1 MKAGYIPHFCQVMV
15 IEKYTD
21 ALKQFVQ
28 DHQTEGSAHLLF
40 AYSGK
45 TDFDLKAAVQ
55 QIHSRQKARHKL
67 PSWTANQE
75 ILFPVS
81 LSLEQASS
89 EETARFKSAL
99 VKGKSMIDLTGG
111 FGVDTFFLSE
121 NFEKAVYCERN
132 SELAAIVRHNFDLL
146 KPSKFEIVEGDS
158 LAYFSKS
165 GEVFDL
171 TYVDPARRGDHNQK
185 LYKLADCEPDVVNN
199 WSLLQSK
206 SDAILI
212 KASPMLDIKQALTEI
227 PEVQKVWVISVKNEV
242 KEVLLLWEKG
252 KEAVERQIRTVDL
265 QSDGPKEFSFTYEE
279 EESSE
284 SIFGEVGQYLIEPY
298 ASVLKAG
305 AFRSFGKRFGLK
317 KLHPNSHLFTCE
329 NLVPVIPGRI
339 FEGVKEISNPK
350 KELKQMFP
358 TGKVNVIIRNYALSA
373 DELKKKYRLK
383 DGGNDFLIGTKV
395 GERFGLFFCKG
406 SNGEMQ
412 EIKTFSA

>member
-1 MKAGYIPHFCQVMV
+1 MA

-21 ALKQFVQ
+21 ELKQFVQ
-28 DHQTEGSAHLLF
+28 DHQSEDPAQLLF

-55 QIHSRQKARHKL
+55 QIQSRQKAKHKL

-99 VKGKSMIDLTGG
+99 VNGKKMIDLTGG

-121 NFEKAVYCERN
+121 NFQKAVYCERN
-132 SELAAIVRHNFDLL
+132 KELAEIVLHNFELL
-146 KPSKFEIVEGDS
+146 KPGKFEIIDGDS

-165 GEVFDL
+165 DQVFDL
-171 TYVDPARRGDHNQK
+171 TYVDPARRGEHNQK
-185 LYKLADCEPDVVNN
+185 LYKLADCEPDIVGN

-206 SDAILI
+206 SNAILI
-212 KASPMLDIKQALTEI
+212 KASPMLDIKQALHEI
-227 PEVQKVWVISVKNEV
+227 QEIQKVWIISVKNEV

-252 KEAVERQIRTVDL
+252 KEAGERIIQAVDL
-265 QSDGPKEFSFTYEE
+265 QADGPKGFSFTYEE

-284 SIFGEVGQYLIEPY
+284 SILGEVGKYLIEPY

-317 KLHPNSHLFTCE
+317 KLHPNSHLYASE
-329 NLVPVIPGRI
+329 NLPEKIPGRI
-339 FEGVKEISNPK
+339 FEVIQEISNPK
-350 KELKQMFP
+350 KELKQLFP
-358 TGKVNVIIRNYALSA
+358 AGKVNVITRNYALSS
-373 DELKKKYRLK
+373 DELKKKYKLQ
-383 DGGNDFLIGTKV
+383 DGGKEFLIGTRL
-395 GERFGLFFCKG
+395 GEKFGLFFCRII
-406 SNGEMQ
+406 S
-412 EIKTFSA
+412 

>member
-1 MKAGYIPHFCQVMV
+1 MKPGYIPHFCQAMANS
-15 IEKYTD
+15 IYTES
-21 ALKQFVQ
+21 LKKFVQ
-28 DHQTEGSAHLLF
+28 DHQSEDPAQLLF

-55 QIHSRQKARHKL
+55 QIQARQKAKHKL

-99 VKGKSMIDLTGG
+99 VKGKTMIDLTGG

-121 NFEKAVYCERN
+121 NFQKAVYCERN
-132 SELAAIVRHNFDLL
+132 KELAEIVLHNFELL
-146 KPSKFEIVEGDS
+146 KPGKFEIIDGDS

-165 GEVFDL
+165 DQVFDL

-185 LYKLADCEPDVVNN
+185 LYKLADCEPDVVGN
-199 WSLLQSK
+199 WDLLQSK
-206 SDAILI
+206 SNSILI
-212 KASPMLDIKQALTEI
+212 KASPMLDIRQAISEI
-227 PEVQKVWVISVKNEV
+227 PDLQKIWVISVKNEV

-252 KEAVERQIRTVDL
+252 KEAGVRIIQAVDL
-265 QSDGPKEFSFTYEE
+265 QTDGSKEFTFSIEE

-284 SIFGEVGQYLIEPY
+284 SIFGGIGKYLIEPY

-317 KLHPNSHLFTCE
+317 KLHPNSHLYTCE
-329 NLVPVIPGRI
+329 DLPQGVPGRV
-339 FEGVKEISNPK
+339 FEVIQEINNPK
-350 KELKQMFP
+350 KELKQLFP
-358 TGKVNVIIRNYALSA
+358 TGKVNVITRNYALSA
-373 DELKKKYRLK
+373 DELKKKYKLK
-383 DGGNDFLIGTKV
+383 DGGKDFLIGTKV
-395 GERFGLFFCKG
+395 GEKFVMFFCRII
-406 SNGEMQ
+406 S
-412 EIKTFSA
+412 